1 MGLAEAGMGRRV
13 VCKLPERRSE
23 GRRKERRALRCVAL
37 SSDYSQDDG
46 QQNSSVSPNKCQ
58 GR

>member
-13 VCKLPERRSE
+13 CKLPYKRSE
-23 GRRKERRALRCVAL
+23 GGGKGEVLRCVAL